1 MAYLLVPTLQI
12 KIIMK
17 LTTLLAVSI
26 LGTSSLAMARPA
38 QLQDHDSWRER
49 QELRIEREHASG
61 HRTYRPTWVALSGA
75 TQLYHGRDVIQIGS
89 ENGRF
94 TQLRFQTTEGRSEI
108 DRVLI
113 RFADGRWQVADLA
126 TKLSPEQPM
135 IELPLDGNQRAID
148 QIIVLGRGSRRS
160 SYQVFGI

>member
-1 MAYLLVPTLQI
+1 L
-12 KIIMK
+12 
-17 LTTLLAVSI
+17 I
-26 LGTSSLAMARPA
+26 LGTSSVAMARPA
-38 QLQDHDSWRER
+38 QLADHDSWRAR

-75 TQLYHGRDVIQIGS
+75 TQLVRGRDVLQIGP
-89 ENGRF
+89 EQGRF

-113 RFADGRWQVADLA
+113 RFSDGRWQVADLEA
-126 TKLSPEQPM
+126 QLSPEQPM
-135 IELPLDGNQRAID
+135 VEIPLEGNQRSID
-148 QIIVLGRGSRRS
+148 QIIVLGWGSRRS